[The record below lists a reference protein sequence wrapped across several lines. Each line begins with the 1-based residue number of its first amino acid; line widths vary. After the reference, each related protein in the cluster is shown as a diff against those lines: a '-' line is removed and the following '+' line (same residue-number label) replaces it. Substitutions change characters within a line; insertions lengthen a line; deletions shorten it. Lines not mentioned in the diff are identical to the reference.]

1 MISYD
6 DLVVALAAWRARQ
19 GLPVVQI
26 AGSVAPARPAA
37 EPSAPLQAR
46 SAPPGAPPRPGAR
59 PVVPETQ
66 DFEDSALV
74 EESPYDGDEYVVES
88 GEATAIGDAPEPATD
103 GLLVPK
109 RGKRPDW

>member
-6 DLVVALAAWRARQ
+6 DLVVALASWRARQ
-19 GLPVVQI
+19 GLPVVQV
-26 AGSVAPARPAA
+26 AGSVVPRPAPTPPRA
-37 EPSAPLQAR
+37 
-46 SAPPGAPPRPGAR
+46 APPSSPPRPIAH
-59 PVVPETQ
+59 EQQ

-74 EESPYDGDEYVVES
+74 EESPYEGDDYVVES
-88 GEATAIGDAPEPATD
+88 GEATAIGGAPEPATD